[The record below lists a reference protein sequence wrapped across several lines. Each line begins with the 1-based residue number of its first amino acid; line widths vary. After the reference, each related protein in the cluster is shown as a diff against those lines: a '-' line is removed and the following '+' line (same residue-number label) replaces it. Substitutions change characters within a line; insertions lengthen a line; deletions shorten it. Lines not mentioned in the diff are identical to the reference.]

1 MPRWLLYHAQVLLP
15 AGRAALYGLSEAGER
30 IWWHLR
36 EMWGFYAIGTA
47 VVVLF
52 YFAIVA
58 EIEWQKW
65 AAEHC
70 TVIGHVAPS
79 SGTGID
85 ANGNVTVVTIPGKTG
100 YRCDDG
106 MEYWR

>member
-1 MPRWLLYHAQVLLP
+1 MLRWLLYHAHALLP
-15 AGRAALYGLSEAGER
+15 VGREIGER
-30 IWWHLR
+30 VWWHIRDLWLPYVFVAA
-36 EMWGFYAIGTA
+36 MA
-47 VVVLF
+47 VLF

-58 EIEWQKW
+58 EIKWQRW

-70 TVIGHVAPS
+70 TVIGRIAPS
-79 SGTGID
+79 SGTGLD
-85 ANGNVTVVTIPGKTG
+85 ANGDVTVVTIPGKTG